1 LGLSTLLMA
10 QELSRGCC
18 EYVPLRDFLER
29 YAGFLFLYR
38 GRAQM
43 LTILAV
49 LSIGDPPPV
58 AV

>member
-1 LGLSTLLMA
+1 MA